1 MRSASERLILPVVCC
16 VLGVVIARADES
28 ARPLIG
34 AAVTEFKFK
43 DIRYLPRS
51 LADFKEAKAIV
62 VVFTNTTCPLAQKY
76 WPKLQRLHEEYR
88 ELGVQ
93 FISVNSAP
101 DDEIAEI
108 AQQAIDYGVDFP
120 LVKDTDGSCAK
131 ALGATH
137 TPQAIV
143 LAGMQS
149 DDNRTKWQII
159 YRGRIDDQQRLGGAR
174 PTVTSDDLKAAIDD
188 VLAGREVKASETPVD
203 GCLLT
208 LAEFSPPAKPV
219 TFYEHVLPIVQDHCV
234 ECHRAGG
241 AAPFAL
247 TTLDDVASQAEMI
260 AEVVAERRMP
270 PWFASRRQ
278 QFHNERGLSAAER
291 ETVVAW
297 VKTGRTAGDEQ
308 HAPPPRTFTDS
319 KWEIG
324 EPDLVTTALETH
336 NLPADGFVDYRYTVL
351 PHLFLDD
358 TWVSAV
364 EILPSNPAVVHHA
377 NLAYWTVGGD
387 FDPSNFITGRV
398 PGGTPL
404 VADDGVA
411 FKIPKGSV
419 IGLQIHYTTT
429 GKPEKNRMSVGLQF
443 PKTIVRQELH
453 HVQVT
458 TSRFAIP
465 PGAAAHAVTASRTL
479 PVDATGIGMFAH
491 MHLRGKDMTFVARPP
506 EGEPETLLSIP
517 NYHYDWQ
524 QNYRWGPGT
533 KKFAKGTKIE
543 VTAHFD
549 NSRFNPFNPDPTVTV
564 KHGPQTVHEM
574 MFGFFFYTAD
584 GEDLNLKVDPKSGRA
599 LNRPEAP

>member
-1 MRSASERLILPVVCC
+1 MRSAPLFAI
-16 VLGVVIARADES
+16 VLGMSSTLATPALAAEPES
-28 ARPLIG
+28 PKVG
-34 AAVTEFKFK
+34 TTVTELKFK

-51 LADFKEAKAIV
+51 LADFKDAKVIV

-76 WPKLQRLHEEYR
+76 WPRLQRMHEEYR
-88 ELGVQ
+88 ERGIQ
-93 FISVNSAP
+93 FVSINVAL

-120 LVKDTDGSCAK
+120 LVKDTDGSCVR

-143 LAGMQS
+143 LDSQ
-149 DDNRTKWQII
+149 RRIV
-159 YRGRIDDQQRLGGAR
+159 YRGRIDDQIRLGGER
-174 PTVTSDDLKAAIDD
+174 PTITSDDLKLALED
-188 VLAGREVKASETPVD
+188 VLAGREVKTSKTPVD
-203 GCLLT
+203 GCLITLT
-208 LAEFSPPAKPV
+208 EFSPPAKPV
-219 TFYEHVLPIVQDHCV
+219 TFYEHVLPLVQNHCV
-234 ECHRAGG
+234 ECHRTGG
-241 AAPFAL
+241 SAPFAL
-247 TTLDDVASQAEMI
+247 TTLEEVASHAEMI

-291 ETVVAW
+291 EAIVAW
-297 VKTGRTAGDEQ
+297 VKTDRTTGDEES
-308 HAPPPRTFTDS
+308 APPPRTFADG

-336 NLPADGFVDYRYTVL
+336 NLPADGFIEYRYTVL

-429 GKPEKNRMSVGLQF
+429 GKPEKNRMSVGLKF
-443 PKTIVRQELH
+443 PKTVVRQELR

-465 PGAAAHAVTASRTL
+465 PGAAAHPVAASRTL
-479 PVDATGIGMFAH
+479 PCDATGIGMFAH

-506 EGEPETLLSIP
+506 EGESETLLSIP

-524 QNYRWGPGT
+524 QNYRWQPGA
-533 KKFAKGTKIE
+533 KKFKAGTKIE

-549 NSRFNPFNPDPTVTV
+549 NSRFNPFNPDPATTV
-564 KHGPQTVHEM
+564 KHGPQTIHEM

-584 GEDLNLKVDPKSGRA
+584 GEDLNLKVDPKTGRA
-599 LNRPEAP
+599 SDETPVK